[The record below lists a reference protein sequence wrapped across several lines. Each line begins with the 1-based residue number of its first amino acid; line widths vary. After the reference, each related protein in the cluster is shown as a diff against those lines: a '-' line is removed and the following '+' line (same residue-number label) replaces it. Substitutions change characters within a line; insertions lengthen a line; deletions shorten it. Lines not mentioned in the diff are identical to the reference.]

1 MLPPIKVVLET
12 SKIEKKGDVTNSHS
26 LEVES
31 IEEEDIMNMD
41 IEKARKELINMKKK
55 YREMLSLRVTEP
67 EDLLEKFT
75 KNSES
80 RLDGKNKTTKT
91 TNNKQ
96 QTTNNKQQ
104 TTKKKKEKGKE
115 KRKRKRKRKKEK
127 KRRRRERKVKKEET
141 INERLT
147 FFNSSFFSKV

>member
-96 QTTNNKQQ
+96 QATSNKQQATSNKQQATNNKQQ
-104 TTKKKKEKGKE
+104 TTNNKKQKTKKKRQK
-115 KRKRKRKRKKEK
+115 
-127 KRRRRERKVKKEET
+127 
-141 INERLT
+141 
-147 FFNSSFFSKV
+147 S